1 MEGQYLTPPL
11 PFLVPPSLRTRLP
24 ASPPPSPPPPPIC
37 YAFATSAVAA
47 GTGVGSFPSSGSK
60 RKKRPCGHG
69 CRIPPPPMWL
79 FCHWR
84 CHSGKQRKMELKGGN
99 SVLQLLQAHGNCCFH
114 SILSATTP
122 GPYLQ
127 NCCSQSWPSPPPPFS
142 CHSVMSLFETWLMSQ
157 GKSKCLL
164 QPLSWGGLVCATT
177 GRLSHRLPFS
187 CPLFSFFPV
196 AGRRVCVR
204 VG

>member
-1 MEGQYLTPPL
+1 MHLQQVLWRQAQES
-11 PFLVPPSLRTRLP
+11 V
-24 ASPPPSPPPPPIC
+24 ASP
-37 YAFATSAVAA
+37 AVAA
-47 GTGVGSFPSSGSK
+47 NGRKGHAGTGAES
-60 RKKRPCGHG
+60 
-69 CRIPPPPMWL
+69 PPPPMWL